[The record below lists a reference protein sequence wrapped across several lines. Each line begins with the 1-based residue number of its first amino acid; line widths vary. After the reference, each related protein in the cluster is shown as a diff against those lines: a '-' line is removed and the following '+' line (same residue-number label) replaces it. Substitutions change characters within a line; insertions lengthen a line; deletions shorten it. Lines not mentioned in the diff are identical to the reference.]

1 MGQLWDKLTDL
12 RKSSMYP
19 YHMPGH
25 KRNADCGMDT
35 SIFFDHD
42 ITEID
47 DFDNLHDARDIIMD
61 CQNRAN
67 NLYKAGETFFLVNG
81 STCGV
86 LSAVSAVT
94 GDGDTILA
102 ARNCHKSLY
111 HAAYLRNLK
120 LEYIYPERI
129 SGFDFCGAVNPEDVE
144 AALMADHGIKAVFIT
159 SPTYEGVYSDVKAI
173 ADIAHSYGVALIVD
187 EAHGAHLGI
196 NDHISDGAIL
206 NGADIVIHSLHKTLP
221 CITQTAL
228 LHVNGTLVDRDRLKR
243 FLRIYQTSSPSYLM
257 MASIDD
263 CITYMIEKGDLWAQS
278 LMSYHDK
285 IIAATRKLKHL
296 EIPDDKIINDPCK
309 IVISCKNASINGAR
323 LYDLLRDRY
332 ALQPEMA
339 CESYVLMIITGMD
352 TIEGIERLIEAVE
365 DIDRRLGST
374 AVEDEDHSESLIEA
388 DLDHSESEIL
398 DHSNPEK
405 SYSYSDKKAPLS
417 MDTAPKA
424 VKTLRD
430 AWDSRFEE
438 VILES
443 ALGRIAGDF
452 VNLYPPGIPII
463 VPGEEISRSIISTI
477 KGNMSKGLNVQGISE
492 DGKIRVI

>member
-1 MGQLWDKLTDL
+1 MGQLWDKLGDL
-12 RKSSMYP
+12 SRSNMYP

-25 KRNADCGMDT
+25 KRNAGCGMDT
-35 SIFFDHD
+35 ALFFDHD

-67 NLYKAGETFFLVNG
+67 ALYKAGETYFLVNG

-86 LSAVSAVT
+86 LSAISAVT
-94 GDGDTILA
+94 GDGDTILT

-120 LEYIYPERI
+120 LEYLYPQRI
-129 SGFDFCGAVNPEDVE
+129 SGYDFCGAVKPEDID
-144 AALMADHGIKAVFIT
+144 AALKSGTSIKAVFIT
-159 SPTYEGVYSDVKAI
+159 SPTYEGVYSDVRAI

-196 NDHISDGAIL
+196 SDRISEGAIEG
-206 NGADIVIHSLHKTLP
+206 GADIVIHSLHKTLP
-221 CITQTAL
+221 SITQTAL
-228 LHVNGTLVDRDRLKR
+228 LHVNGTIVDRDRLKR

-263 CITYMIEKGDLWAQS
+263 CITYMTANGNLWADS

-285 IIAATRKLKHL
+285 IIDATRQLQHL
-296 EIPDDKIINDPCK
+296 EIPDDKIVNDPCK
-309 IVISCKNASINGAR
+309 VVISCRNTSISGSQ
-323 LYDLLRDRY
+323 LYDLLRTRY

-339 CESYVLMIITGMD
+339 CETYVLMIITGMD
-352 TIEGIERLIEAVE
+352 TIEGIDRLIEAVE
-365 DIDRRLGST
+365 DIDRRLGFARDMRLKNDTLST
-374 AVEDEDHSESLIEA
+374 
-388 DLDHSESEIL
+388 
-398 DHSNPEK
+398 
-405 SYSYSDKKAPLS
+405 
-417 MDTAPKA
+417 DTAPKA
-424 VKTLRD
+424 IKTLRD
-430 AWDSRFEE
+430 AWDSGFEE

-443 ALGRIAGDF
+443 AVGRIAGDF

-463 VPGEEISRSIISTI
+463 VPGEEISQDIVSTI
-477 KGNMSKGLNVQGISE
+477 RDSLSKGLNVQGISE
-492 DGKIRVI
+492 TGKIRVIT